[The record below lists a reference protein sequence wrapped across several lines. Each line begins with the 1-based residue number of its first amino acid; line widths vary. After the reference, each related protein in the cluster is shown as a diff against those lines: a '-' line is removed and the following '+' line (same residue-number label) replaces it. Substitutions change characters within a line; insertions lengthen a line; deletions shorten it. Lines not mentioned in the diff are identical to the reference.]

1 MSGQSN
7 NSFRKASSHKSTV
20 QSYQSWVTQHEKE
33 TPLATL
39 DGAVIGVD
47 ATYYLDQILNKKEN
61 PEEPLKSALGGT
73 PFTLEARIEEDL
85 QAAKD
90 AKVKLIFVFNGL
102 DYVNKSPSSASSPEA
117 RQATEEGWALYN
129 SGDGKQS
136 VTTLGRAGYPLD
148 LILRLFRKI
157 LHNNEVEYLVAPF
170 SSLAFLSYLYHL
182 EQGQPIDAIL
192 ASPDAF
198 LFDVDKI
205 VLNIDSKAEKF
216 TWVTKQDCMS
226 GAGNPS
232 PQLFKDA
239 QLLLGSSFLP
249 TFPLLQRIQGASIRD
264 ALNLLSRGPVL
275 QLCAQYKDDPSV
287 SALNYADRYKK
298 ALMTIRHHVIITQDG
313 NVQPMDLAHAPG
325 DVHAFVGQRLPDE
338 LFFYISRGILGPQ
351 VPNWLT
357 TSEIKLLLPAGPID
371 CEPYRRFV
379 IDQLN
384 PIRLQSLKLLAESL
398 HYYYQG
404 REINIQSW
412 DGRNAVQKVKE
423 LLPLKDKL
431 SVWKVTEAAFSPSKT
446 SRAPTLLSCLRA
458 LKDKDFVQV
467 TLTRSKVDY
476 PALSSQ
482 NEIISNVFWRFL
494 HLRNFVDDKHQITSW
509 GKMLEAALSV
519 LDGSTKR
526 EELAVLIVEL
536 LRLDALNTR
545 SVTGSSVQPSDPS
558 FEYKPSTNLITK
570 IACLG
575 RLRHEPVGY
584 VGPLDRNLLTFAWQI
599 STLRSSLRDL
609 CETIMTTM
617 FVNGQALRERNDW
630 AELSQRLPFASDNGA
645 ALGIAAKV
653 YLDELKDSAKVSDEL
668 KETIKSQEAPKYN
681 WFGKAEEGTI
691 HKSLETAFKLF
702 DATNAAVKAGE
713 KEVKDAAAFATAEKW
728 LAPRR

>member
-1 MSGQSN
+1 MSVQSN
-7 NSFRKASSHKSTV
+7 RRPSFRMAPSHTGTFQSLEAWASKYV
-20 QSYQSWVTQHEKE
+20 QT

-47 ATYYLDQILNKKEN
+47 ATYYLDQILNEN
-61 PEEPLKSALGGT
+61 SEEPLKGALGGT
-73 PFTLEARIEEDL
+73 PFCLEARIEEDL

-102 DYVNKSPSSASSPEA
+102 DYVNKTPSSADSAEA
-117 RQATEEGWALYN
+117 RQAHEEGWAHYIAGEAKETVN
-129 SGDGKQS
+129 
-136 VTTLGRAGYPLD
+136 VFGRAGYPLD
-148 LILRLFRKI
+148 LVVRLVRKI
-157 LHNNEVEYLVAPF
+157 LHNNEVEFLVAPF

-182 EQGQPIDAIL
+182 EQGQPIDAII

-198 LFDVDKI
+198 LFDIDKI
-205 VLNIDSKAEKF
+205 VLSIDSKEQKF
-216 TWVTKQDCMS
+216 SWLSKQDCMAA
-226 GAGNPS
+226 AGNPS

-239 QLLLGSSFLP
+239 QLLLGSSFIP
-249 TFPLLQRIQGASIRD
+249 TFPVLQRISGANIRD
-264 ALNLLSRGPVL
+264 ALNMLSRGPPVL

-298 ALMTIRHHVIITQDG
+298 AVMTIRHHVIITTDG

-357 TSEIKLLLPAGPID
+357 SSEIKLLLPGGPID

-379 IDQLN
+379 IDQIN
-384 PIRLQSLKLLAESL
+384 PIRLQSVKLLAESL

-404 REINIQSW
+404 REITLLSW
-412 DGRNAVQKVKE
+412 DGRNSVQKVKE
-423 LLPLKDKL
+423 LLPLKEKV
-431 SVWKVTEAAFSPSKT
+431 SQWKVKETSFPSSKPN
-446 SRAPTLLSCLRA
+446 RAPTLLSCLRA
-458 LKDKDFVQV
+458 LKDKDFIP
-467 TLTRSKVDY
+467 TTFSKGKVEY

-494 HLRNFVDDKHQITSW
+494 HIRSFIDDKHQPTSW
-509 GKMLEAALSV
+509 GKMLEAALSM

-526 EELAVLIVEL
+526 EEQAVLAVEL
-536 LRLDALNTR
+536 LRLGAFNTH
-545 SVTGSSVQPSDPS
+545 SIVGTPVQPTDKA
-558 FEYKPSTNLITK
+558 FEHKTNTNLISK

-584 VGPLDRNLLTFAWQI
+584 VGPLDRSLLTFAWQI
-599 STLRSSLRDL
+599 SALRSSLRDL
-609 CETIMTTM
+609 CETVLTTL
-617 FVNGQALRERNDW
+617 FLNGFALRERDDW
-630 AELSQRLPFASDNGA
+630 AELSQRLPFVSDSGSS
-645 ALGIAAKV
+645 LGIAVKV
-653 YLDELKDSAKVSDEL
+653 YLDACNDAPKLSEEFKEKV
-668 KETIKSQEAPKYN
+668 KSQEDAYSYFAKM
-681 WFGKAEEGTI
+681 EDGTI
-691 HKSLETAFKLF
+691 HKSLDTAFKLF

-728 LAPRR
+728 LASRR